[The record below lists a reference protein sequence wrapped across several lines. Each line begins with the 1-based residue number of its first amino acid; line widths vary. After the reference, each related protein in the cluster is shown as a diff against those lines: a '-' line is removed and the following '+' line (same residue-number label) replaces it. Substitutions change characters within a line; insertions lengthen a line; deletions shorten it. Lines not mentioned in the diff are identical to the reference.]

1 MPWPLTE
8 EAVKMDSVVA
18 PNFQNRDQLGGE
30 ARGLVLYVL

>member
-8 EAVKMDSVVA
+8 EAVKMDRAVT
-18 PNFQNRDQLGGE
+18 PNFQNRDHLGGE